1 MLEEK
6 ETISGDKIKYFP
18 FVLLGAGVVG
28 LITWMNPI
36 SGGAGVNLEHLNVGL
51 AVFVFLAGMIAI
63 SAMVLPGISGS
74 TLLLIMGLYLPIV
87 TAIKDML
94 HLNFAAFP
102 TVFIFGCGVLVGAF
116 SVVKVIRRALERFRA
131 QTIYLII
138 GLMLGSIYAVV
149 MGPTTLDVPQPAM
162 TFGSFNILFFI
173 IGGVVI
179 LGMQKM
185 KVTKQA

>member
-1 MLEEK
+1 M
-6 ETISGDKIKYFP
+6 
-18 FVLLGAGVVG
+18 
-28 LITWMNPI
+28 
-36 SGGAGVNLEHLNVGL
+36 
-51 AVFVFLAGMIAI
+51 
-63 SAMVLPGISGS
+63 
-74 TLLLIMGLYLPIV
+74 
-87 TAIKDML
+87 
-94 HLNFAAFP
+94 
-102 TVFIFGCGVLVGAF
+102 FIFGCGVLVGAF